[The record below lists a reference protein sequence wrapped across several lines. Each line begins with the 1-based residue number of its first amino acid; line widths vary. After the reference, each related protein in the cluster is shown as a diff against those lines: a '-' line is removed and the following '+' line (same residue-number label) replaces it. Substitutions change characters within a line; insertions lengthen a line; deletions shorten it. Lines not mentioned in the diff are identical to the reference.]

1 MKLFSKKI
9 KKEPDKDKAANDY
22 IVESVRADVAP
33 ENAVIAYILLQSR
46 DNKISLAYKD
56 GITYVCFRNEK
67 ISAFLKNW
75 YGILRM
81 HEKKM
86 LDTDV
91 YNMFIT
97 SQLSINLP
105 KQEKPIP
112 TKPQRKKKQDTSIIE
127 APTDEELEIYSDI
140 FND

>member
-1 MKLFSKKI
+1 MKLFAKKS
-9 KKEPDKDKAANDY
+9 KKEPDKDKAAKEY
-22 IVESVRADVAP
+22 IVESVRSDLEP
-33 ENAVIAYILLQSR
+33 ENAVIAYILLQSK

-75 YGILRM
+75 YGILKM
-81 HEKKM
+81 HQKKM
-86 LDTDV
+86 LDTEV

-97 SQLSINLP
+97 SQLAINLP
-105 KQEKPIP
+105 EQN
-112 TKPQRKKKQDTSIIE
+112 KPQPEPEKKKKQDSPIIE
-127 APTDEELEIYSDI
+127 APDDEDLEPYNDI